1 MKKQEQ
7 QTPKKPSLKIRII
20 GMLIFPIALLF
31 WCVDRLIHVI
41 MPHATHNKFTDYL
54 KEPQNMKWTIAR
66 IITLF
71 VPFIIWKI
79 IVWLIY

>member
-1 MKKQEQ
+1 MKKAEQE
-7 QTPKKPSLKIRII
+7 TSKKPSLKIRIV
-20 GMLIFPIALLF
+20 GMLIFPVALFF

-54 KEPQNMKWTIAR
+54 KNMENIKWTIAR

-71 VPFIIWKI
+71 IPFMLWKLFWW
-79 IVWLIY
+79 IV

>member
-1 MKKQEQ
+1 MKKDE
-7 QTPKKPSLKIRII
+7 TNVETPSLKIRIF
-20 GMLIFPIALLF
+20 GMLIFPVALLF
-31 WCVDRLIHVI
+31 WCVDRFIHVI

-71 VPFIIWKI
+71 VPFMIWKI
-79 IVWLIY
+79 IVWLIW